1 MKPQFLIVL
10 LLGALAAGQQTP
22 PPAAQSQDA
31 NAQKAH
37 LIIQQAIQALGGQ
50 AYLTYT
56 DMEQQGRTYGFYHG
70 ESQGGGTVFWRFWK
84 WPDKDRFE
92 LTKERDVIDIYNG
105 DKAYELT
112 YKGVGQVDPEAVADY
127 MRRRQYSIEWVMR
140 RWIPDPTVAF
150 FYEGEAVA
158 DAKPADKVTLI
169 NTRNQSVTLYI
180 STDTH
185 LPIRKTFQWRDTDRT
200 LVEEAES
207 WDNYRPVQG
216 IMTPHSITRY
226 KSGEIV
232 NQRFLTTIT
241 YNQNLSDSLFTA
253 TSLTPPKESKG
264 KKK

>member
-22 PPAAQSQDA
+22 PSAAQSQDA

-140 RWIPDPTVAF
+140 RWIPDSTVAF

-169 NTRNQSVTLYI
+169 NTRNQSVTLYL
-180 STDTH
+180 STDTP

-253 TSLTPPKESKG
+253 TSLSPPKESKG